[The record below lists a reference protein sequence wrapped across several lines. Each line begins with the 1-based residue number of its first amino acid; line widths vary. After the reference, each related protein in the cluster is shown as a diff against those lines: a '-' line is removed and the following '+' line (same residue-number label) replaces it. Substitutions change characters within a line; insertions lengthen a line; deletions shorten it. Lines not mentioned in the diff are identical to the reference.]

1 LKRIIILLLF
11 FCLIDNPALAQ
22 SYQDLRNDFIDKNE
36 YVEQLGTI
44 LRIAEVKN
52 IIGNSKNITSQF
64 DWYLERHPDFERC
77 TDREQMASWF
87 NGHPPDHYPVSIF
100 EYPSNK
106 VNAFALPGGP
116 IFITTGLLD
125 MYRSQQISQDE
136 MAFVL
141 GHEFSHMRA
150 GHGFSQQSKGIAAG
164 ILLTAISIFARNS
177 DNQWIRDGAPLAAAI
192 IAITILSSVSQDDEL
207 YCDSMATKENIGMG
221 FDPHAGQSL
230 LQKISGDPQVTGVQE
245 IDNRCYFKTHP
256 DISDRVNNIATLSSE
271 NDNSIQNYFQHPT
284 VTPQYSTST
293 VFNTSHSTVNKQITS
308 YSSPSVPP
316 LSSINTISENNNVVT
331 FLNLDNKTLSKNDI
345 LNIQLKSSF
354 VITRLDT
361 NITTLTGNSPVQI
374 SFNKIPLKDTTIS
387 YSITVK
393 DIYGRTETK
402 YFKIKY

>member
-1 LKRIIILLLF
+1 LLF
-11 FCLIDNPALAQ
+11 FCLINNPALAQ
-22 SYQDLRNDFIDKNE
+22 SYQDFRNDFIDKNE
-36 YVEQLGTI
+36 YIEQLGTI
-44 LRIAEVKN
+44 LCIAEVKN
-52 IIGNSKNITSQF
+52 IIDNRKNITSQF

-100 EYPSNK
+100 EYPSSK
-106 VNAFALPGGP
+106 INAFALPGGP

-125 MYRSQQISQDE
+125 MYRSQKISQDE

-150 GHGFSQQSKGIAAG
+150 GHGFSQQKKGIIASVFLAA
-164 ILLTAISIFARNS
+164 IFNFTKKS
-177 DNQWIRDGAPLAAAI
+177 DNEWIRNGIPFI
-192 IAITILSSVSQDDEL
+192 STVITIAILSNYSQNDEL

-256 DISDRVNNIATLSSE
+256 DISDRVNNIKEIASE
-271 NDNSIQNYFQHPT
+271 NDSTISQSFPNATKKQKINTFSHPVTHPPVQQT
-284 VTPQYSTST
+284 V
-293 VFNTSHSTVNKQITS
+293 V

-316 LSSINTISENNNVVT
+316 LSSIDTISENNNVVT

-345 LNIQLKSSF
+345 LNIQLQSSF

-374 SFNKIPLKDTTIS
+374 SFNKILLKDTTIS